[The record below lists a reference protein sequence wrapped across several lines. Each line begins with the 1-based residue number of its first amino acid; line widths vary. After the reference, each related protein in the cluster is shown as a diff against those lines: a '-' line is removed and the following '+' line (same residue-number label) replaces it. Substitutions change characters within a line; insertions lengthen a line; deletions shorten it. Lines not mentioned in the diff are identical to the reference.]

1 MKIIAGHFR
10 GIGIETPRGL
20 KFRPTANIVREA
32 VFNVLASTIQ
42 GSVVLDLFAGS
53 GAYGFE
59 ALSRGASRV
68 VFVDLNRVACH
79 HIRRLG
85 KKLELGDQIQT
96 LNMSA
101 DQALK
106 TLLATGQ
113 KFSVIFLDPPYYSD
127 LIYKLFRFERFM
139 DLLTDD
145 GLIIF
150 EGPGRC
156 EPPTGP
162 SGSSHLFS
170 RKYGETVVNIYSQA
184 GAPENE
190 V

>member
-10 GIGIETPRGL
+10 GITIEAPKGL
-20 KFRPTANIVREA
+20 KFRPTANLVREA
-32 VFNVLASTIQ
+32 VFNVLASRIQ

-59 ALSRGASRV
+59 AMSRGASRV
-68 VFVDLNRVACH
+68 VFVDLNRVACD
-79 HIRRLG
+79 HIRRVG
-85 KKLELGDQIQT
+85 KKLNLGDEIQT

-101 DQALK
+101 DQAVK
-106 TLLATGQ
+106 TLLTNGR

-127 LIYKLFRFERFM
+127 MIYKLFSYERFM
-139 DLLTDD
+139 DLLTAD

-156 EPPTGP
+156 DPPTGP
-162 SGSSHLFS
+162 VGSTHLFS
-170 RKYGETVVNIYSQA
+170 RKYGETVVNMYSQV
-184 GAPENE
+184 GAHENE